1 MKRDIDLAR
10 ELLLDIENRGIDCSM
25 SVLRSGP
32 NQENEERIRYHL
44 RLLIDAGLLKEVDR
58 TSTGIPCLR
67 LTHDGHEL
75 LELARNEGRWR
86 QAKSAC
92 QQRIGGLSLS
102 VIRQLLI
109 RSALRPRYGRR
120 FRPFVAEGRYE
131 VDRYREFDH
140 YRPQNH
146 YRTRPAYR
154 AEPYRY
160 ETIRDENAVYG
171 PGSYAPME
179 GEDMIDTRAA
189 DARDWWTD
197 GVDQGE
203 PRYAEPRCV
212 RTRFAGYEMNG
223 RDSYQRN
230 GIDLDGDGRIDLEFE
245 TTLPDYLI

>member
-75 LELARNEGRWR
+75 LELARHEGRWR
-86 QAKSAC
+86 QAKAVC

-109 RSALRPRYGRR
+109 RLALRPTYGRR
-120 FRPFVAEGRYE
+120 
-131 VDRYREFDH
+131 
-140 YRPQNH
+140 YRPLAYAPQRYTPTSY
-146 YRTRPAYR
+146 YRSRPAYR
-154 AEPYRY
+154 AEPYRFEEDY
-160 ETIRDENAVYG
+160 LGAVDT
-171 PGSYAPME
+171 E
-179 GEDMIDTRAA
+179 EVIDPRAA
-189 DARDWWTD
+189 DTRDWWTD
-197 GVDQGE
+197 EVAEYRE
-203 PRYAEPRCV
+203 PRYVETRPAEARYV
-212 RTRFAGYEMNG
+212 RTRNGYG
-223 RDSYQRN
+223 RT
-230 GIDLDGDGRIDLEFE
+230 GIDLDGDGRVDLEFE
-245 TTLPDYLI
+245 TNIPDYLI